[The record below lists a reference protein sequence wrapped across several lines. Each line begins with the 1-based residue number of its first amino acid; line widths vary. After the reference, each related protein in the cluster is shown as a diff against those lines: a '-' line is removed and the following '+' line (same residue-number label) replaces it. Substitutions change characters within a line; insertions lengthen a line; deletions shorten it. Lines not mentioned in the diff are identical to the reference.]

1 MKNAAMRSSFVMSA
15 AFLAAVAVFA
25 QGPPQTDYAHMTMRV
40 GKLADSFYTVAG
52 MNGSGRT
59 GGAIGILTG
68 PDGIF
73 MVDATFGPLAGKV
86 VAAIKTFS
94 NESIR
99 FLVNTHPHGDHTG
112 GNPNFAK
119 MGTTILGRPEMRVD
133 LMCTLRCNRV
143 LLCACRGGRSQHIPR
158 EAPAPELTR
167 FLEGQ
172 LQPELN
178 QSAAWLR
185 D

>member
-1 MKNAAMRSSFVMSA
+1 
-15 AFLAAVAVFA
+15 
-25 QGPPQTDYAHMTMRV
+25 
-40 GKLADSFYTVAG
+40 
-52 MNGSGRT
+52 
-59 GGAIGILTG
+59 
-68 PDGIF
+68 

-94 NESIR
+94 NELIR

-167 FLEGQ
+167 F
-172 LQPELN
+172 
-178 QSAAWLR
+178 
-185 D
+185 